1 MTDSF
6 VYFNLCYFRQA
17 IMADGTEDDS
27 IEWLQDL
34 LKEVQLEQFFVKLRD
49 NLQVTRFVYLYGD
62 N

>member
-1 MTDSF
+1 
-6 VYFNLCYFRQA
+6 
-17 IMADGTEDDS
+17 MADGTEDDS